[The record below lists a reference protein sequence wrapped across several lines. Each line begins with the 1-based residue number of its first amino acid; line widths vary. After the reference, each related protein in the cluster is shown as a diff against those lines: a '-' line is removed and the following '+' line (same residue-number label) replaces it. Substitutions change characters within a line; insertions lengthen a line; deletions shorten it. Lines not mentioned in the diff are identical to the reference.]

1 MIKSNYR
8 NTMGLLLLIL
18 WDICIFACYYIA
30 EKNGRNPVLATIL
43 GLLFGVFAVAGYT
56 IAGKKD

>member
-1 MIKSNYR
+1 
-8 NTMGLLLLIL
+8 MGLLLIIL
-18 WDICIFACYYIA
+18 WDICIWACYYIA

-43 GLLFGVFAVAGYT
+43 GLLFSMFAVVGYT